1 MNQHQWVFYSDMN
14 KREVWLD
21 MVIPS
26 VNREV
31 TDDTLLALEREG
43 DSYALDQLILRYQSL
58 VTAKARTYYVV
69 GLEHEDLQQEGL
81 LGLFYAIRH
90 FRPEQGVPFQA
101 FADLCVSRRIVSAVI
116 RATRKKQQPLNTAFS
131 LYQSSSDEQDGQPF
145 IGRLVDH
152 GAINPENWVMEQEST
167 EKWTALLNRR
177 LTALER
183 DVLALYLSGFTY
195 HQIAAQLGRSAK
207 SIDNALQR
215 VRAKASTEL
224 DLRML
229 S

>member
-1 MNQHQWVFYSDMN
+1 MAV
-14 KREVWLD
+14 
-21 MVIPS
+21 PS
-26 VNREV
+26 ISREV

-43 DSYALDQLILRYQSL
+43 DSYALDQLIMRYQSL
-58 VTAKARTYYVV
+58 VTAKARTYFVV

-90 FRPEQGVPFQA
+90 FRSEQGVPFQA

-131 LYQSSSDEQDGQPF
+131 LYQSGSDEQDNQPF

-152 GAINPENWVMEQEST
+152 GAVNPESWVMEQEST

-183 DVLALYLSGFTY
+183 EVLGRYLSGFTY
-195 HQIAAQLGRSAK
+195 QQIAVQLGRSPK

-215 VRAKASTEL
+215 VRAKASTALEL
-224 DLRML
+224 RIP
-229 S
+229 

>member
-1 MNQHQWVFYSDMN
+1 MAVPSIS
-14 KREVWLD
+14 RE
-21 MVIPS
+21 I
-26 VNREV
+26 

-43 DSYALDQLILRYQSL
+43 DSYALDQLIMRYQSL
-58 VTAKARTYYVV
+58 VTAKARTYFVV

-90 FRPEQGVPFQA
+90 FRAEQGVPFQA

-131 LYQSSSDEQDGQPF
+131 LYQSGSDEQDNQPF

-152 GAINPENWVMEQEST
+152 GAVNPESWVMEQEST
-167 EKWTALLNRR
+167 EKWTALLNHR

-183 DVLALYLSGFTY
+183 EVLGRYLSGFTY
-195 HQIAAQLGRSAK
+195 QQIAVQLGRSSK

-215 VRAKASTEL
+215 VRAKASTALEL
-224 DLRML
+224 RIP
-229 S
+229 